1 MPGLTVN
8 PEAVSPRTGAGG
20 AGSSSG
26 LDGRTAPLQP
36 QPQPP
41 PPPQPVSTTYVP
53 PPIPPTGYPPRPPP
67 IQTNTHAQAQAQAQA
82 QAKPQAKTSRPSSPV
97 RPPISPITPTLAPRQ
112 LPSSKAS
119 TTTTA
124 AAAAPSFAQ
133 GRPAFTHSQPDQVAV
148 PAPPPVP
155 LDFESNPDVLAL
167 KSAIG
172 ILQLQRQRA
181 TADIQALGR
190 AKDSALAQ
198 PAAFLSDLDAGRVGT
213 EGDRLF
219 VSAQGGGG
227 AADDNDDDDD
237 DSSDSDSDAE
247 AGGAAGDGGLEG
259 PGLKPSPMKLGGSKG
274 KGSEKPAW
282 ASLPKPQNVV
292 RCPPINWSQYAVV
305 GESLDKLHNEQL
317 SRPSQGS
324 PAVIGSQGTYQFKGE
339 ARAGDGQKL
348 VGIAAPYT
356 PGRDKLDKKAKGAK
370 R

>member
-8 PEAVSPRTGAGG
+8 PETAPPRTGAS
-20 AGSSSG
+20 GSVP
-26 LDGRTAPLQP
+26 DGRTAPSQP

-41 PPPQPVSTTYVP
+41 AQQVSTTFVP
-53 PPIPPTGYPPRPPP
+53 PPIPPSSYPPRPPP
-67 IQTNTHAQAQAQAQA
+67 IQTQTQTNTQATPQAQ
-82 QAKPQAKTSRPSSPV
+82 TSRPSSPV
-97 RPPISPITPTLAPRQ
+97 RPPVSPITPTLAPRQ
-112 LPSSKAS
+112 LPASKAS
-119 TTTTA
+119 TGAGKSTT
-124 AAAAPSFAQ
+124 APSFAQ

-172 ILQLQRQRA
+172 ILQLQRQKA
-181 TADIQALGR
+181 TADIQALSR
-190 AKDSALAQ
+190 AKEGALAE
-198 PAAFLSDLDAGRVGT
+198 PGAFLRDLNSGRVGT

-219 VSAQGGGG
+219 VSAQ
-227 AADDNDDDDD
+227 DDADDD
-237 DSSDSDSDAE
+237 DSSDSDSDLNDGDAV
-247 AGGAAGDGGLEG
+247 GADDREG
-259 PGLKPSPMKLGGSKG
+259 PGLKPSPMKLGGGKG
-274 KGSEKPAW
+274 KASEKPPW

-317 SRPSQGS
+317 ARPTQGS
-324 PAVIGSQGTYQFKGE
+324 PAVIGAQGTYQFKGE
-339 ARAGDGQKL
+339 PRAGDGQKL